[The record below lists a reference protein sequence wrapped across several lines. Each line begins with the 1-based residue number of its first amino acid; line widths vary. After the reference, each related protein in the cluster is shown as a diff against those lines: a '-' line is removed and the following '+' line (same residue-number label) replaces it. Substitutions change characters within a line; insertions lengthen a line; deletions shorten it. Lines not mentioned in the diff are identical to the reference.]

1 MKGRQKQ
8 FKIKENKFIA
18 EEKEEIKT
26 DI

>member
-1 MKGRQKQ
+1 MKERQKQ
-8 FKIKENKFIA
+8 FTIKENKFIA